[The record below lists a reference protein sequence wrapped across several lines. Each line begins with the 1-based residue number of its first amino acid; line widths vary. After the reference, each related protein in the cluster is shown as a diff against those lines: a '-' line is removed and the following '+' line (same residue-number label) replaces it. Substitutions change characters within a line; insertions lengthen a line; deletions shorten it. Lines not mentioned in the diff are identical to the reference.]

1 MTASEMPFLVKPWEH
16 QLQAIV
22 RASSLHSYGLFFE
35 MGAGKTMTA
44 INILRWKYMQHK
56 RLLRTL
62 VLGPPIVVQNWK
74 REFEMHSKVG
84 KSVHCLE
91 GSGKK
96 RSELFLK
103 NSSLDQPAV
112 FVTNYES
119 LLMAELYQHLVN
131 WQPEV
136 IVFDE
141 SHKLKNLQAKRT
153 KLAIKIADLAH
164 YKLILTGTP
173 ILNTPMD
180 IFAQYRVMDGG
191 KTFGKNF
198 YVFRAQY
205 FVDQN
210 AGMPKDKYFPAWVP
224 RQGALEELHH
234 KIQPTSMVVKKAD
247 CLDLPPLVRQ
257 QVHVELSKEQAKL
270 YNAMKKD
277 FIAYVGDKACVATL
291 AITKALRLQQI
302 VSGFITFAG
311 GDGEDPRNV
320 HLKENPRAQALQEL
334 LSEITPF
341 HKCLVWAVFR
351 ENYATIRAVCDALG
365 VKYVEVHGEVAPG
378 ARQKAVDSFNSDP
391 DIRVFLGHPGSAGIG
406 INLVGASYSIF
417 YSRTFS
423 LEQDLQAEA
432 RNYRGG
438 SEIHEKVTR
447 LDLVATGTIDEAITA
462 KLASKMEIS
471 DKVLR
476 DIAQAL

>member
-1 MTASEMPFLVKPWEH
+1 VQFFVEPWAH
-16 QLQAIV
+16 QREGFE
-22 RASSLHSYGLFFE
+22 RAKDLSGFGLFYE

-62 VLGPPIVVQNWK
+62 ILGPPIVGQNWK

-84 KSVHCLE
+84 KNVYCLE

-96 RSELFLK
+96 RIETFLK
-103 NSSLDQPAV
+103 FSRLDQPSA

-119 LLMAELYQHLVN
+119 LLMTELYQHLVA

-153 KLAIKIADLAH
+153 KAAIRLADIAR

-198 YVFRAQY
+198 FVFRAQY
-205 FVDQN
+205 FVDKN

-224 RQGALEELHH
+224 RQGALEELQQ
-234 KIQPTSMVVKKAD
+234 KLQPTSMVVKKAD

-270 YNAMKKD
+270 YNAMRKD

-302 VSGFITFAG
+302 VSGFITLAG

-378 ARQKAVDSFNSDP
+378 ARQKAVDAFNSDP

-462 KLASKMEIS
+462 KLASKIEIS